1 MVWDLYFRIFLYF
14 ISSIGVMIHNEIVV
28 INICNLGFDTKYFL
42 DLKVKIEEQFS
53 NSNDPDVIKR
63 YETFIEMEEQNGE
76 NKEQK
81 KNEGED

>member
-28 INICNLGFDTKYFL
+28 INICNLGSDTKYFL

-53 NSNDPDVIKR
+53 NSNVLMLLKDMKLS
-63 YETFIEMEEQNGE
+63 
-76 NKEQK
+76 
-81 KNEGED
+81 